1 MRRVIRARDSL
12 SGQRR
17 VLPGVRCLGVIS
29 SLVAVGLVASACS
42 SSDTTGT
49 TSASSSAEA
58 PSRPVGPAATF
69 QELAG
74 GKGVNM
80 GSPVSVNLQGTGYVE
95 QEYAASGTATSY
107 KAQGGYADDGRWTFT
122 PDSTAAYSTRVLV
135 RRPAAAKDFN
145 GTVVVEWLNV
155 SSGVDSDVEW
165 WNTHEEIMRQGDIW
179 VGVSAQRIGV
189 MGGPALTPSA
199 AGSVTPGLKGTDP
212 ARYGSLNQPGD
223 GYAFDIFT
231 QVARTIRAGA
241 TATGGLTPRRLL
253 AAGESQ
259 SAYAMVAYLNGVQPL
274 THEFDGFLVHSRG
287 AGAMALAAPGQPAS
301 IQGANA
307 TPATIIRTDTDVPVI
322 DVQTEG
328 DLTVVLNSVQARQPD
343 TNRFRLWEVAGASHA
358 DTHSVGPFASA
369 LNCAVAINNSPTH
382 IVVKAALHALDAWAR
397 TGTPPPTAPRID
409 VTTGATPQVVRD
421 ADGIARGGIRTPPV
435 AVPVDVLSGTPDPN
449 PSSICVLFGST
460 TPLPATRLAALY
472 PSRDAYLQKYNAA
485 TDATIKAGFALTA
498 DRPAL
503 IAYAQPSRIL

>member
-1 MRRVIRARDSL
+1 
-12 SGQRR
+12 
-17 VLPGVRCLGVIS
+17 
-29 SLVAVGLVASACS
+29 
-42 SSDTTGT
+42 
-49 TSASSSAEA
+49 
-58 PSRPVGPAATF
+58 
-69 QELAG
+69 
-74 GKGVNM
+74 
-80 GSPVSVNLQGTGYVE
+80 
-95 QEYAASGTATSY
+95 
-107 KAQGGYADDGRWTFT
+107 
-122 PDSTAAYSTRVLV
+122 
-135 RRPAAAKDFN
+135 
-145 GTVVVEWLNV
+145 
-155 SSGVDSDVEW
+155 
-165 WNTHEEIMRQGDIW
+165 
-179 VGVSAQRIGV
+179 
-189 MGGPALTPSA
+189 
-199 AGSVTPGLKGTDP
+199 
-212 ARYGSLNQPGD
+212 
-223 GYAFDIFT
+223 
-231 QVARTIRAGA
+231 
-241 TATGGLTPRRLL
+241 
-253 AAGESQ
+253 
-259 SAYAMVAYLNGVQPL
+259 
-274 THEFDGFLVHSRG
+274 
-287 AGAMALAAPGQPAS
+287 MALAAPGQPAS

-328 DLTVVLNSVQARQPD
+328 DLTVILNSVQARQPD